1 MTRTGTS
8 TGAKLEHRIGPDG
21 LFSIALGSG
30 EARLRGVD
38 GDQVRIRARHGRDL
52 ADLFAIGLGDGSLS
66 LRDSRETGR
75 GRGGSADVEIDL
87 PFAATVVVEQS
98 SGDLEVDGLTGDQRY
113 RTASG
118 DVRLGTVSG
127 RISVE
132 SASGDVDI
140 VAVGA
145 ADVTLRTMSGD
156 VELRAGVLRS
166 LQATTT
172 SGDLKVAGRLAG
184 PGPFNIVTVSGDAL
198 LAPAGDVRIEM
209 ATLSGDLHSELGGR
223 VENGRGRRTLTIG
236 SSGPTVEFR
245 SMSGDVTVTRPKAF
259 DASASA
265 LDHPETAAFEDG
277 PPPEEAEPAADAPA
291 AAAQPEATTDHPA
304 SNGAIAAAYDEARL
318 RILRS
323 LERGEIHVAEAG
335 RRLEALD
342 EGPEGPDADAEAD
355 TPGSADA
362 ETARFDAS
370 AGSPGG

>member
-1 MTRTGTS
+1 MTRTGTP
-8 TGAKLEHRIGPDG
+8 TGAQLEHRIGPEG

-30 EARLRGVD
+30 EARLRGVG
-38 GDQVRIRARHGRDL
+38 GDRVRVRARRGRDL
-52 ADLFAIGLGDGSLS
+52 ADLFTIGLGDGSLS

-87 PFAATVVVEQS
+87 PFEATVVVEQS
-98 SGDLEVDGLTGDQRY
+98 SGDLEADGLTGDQRY

-118 DVRLGTVSG
+118 DVRLGAVSG

-156 VELRAGVLRS
+156 VELRAGILRS
-166 LQATTT
+166 LQLATT

-184 PGPFNIVTVSGDAL
+184 PGPFSIVTVSGDAL

-245 SMSGDVTVTRPKAF
+245 SMSGDVTVTRPKAY
-259 DASASA
+259 DASATAS
-265 LDHPETAAFEDG
+265 DDPETAAFEDEDPG
-277 PPPEEAEPAADAPA
+277 QDASRAAET
-291 AAAQPEATTDHPA
+291 QPEAPTPETATDHPA
-304 SNGAIAAAYDEARL
+304 TNGAIEAAYDEARL

-323 LERGEIHVAEAG
+323 LERGEIDVAEAG

-342 EGPEGPDADAEAD
+342 GGPDEPAADADAD
-355 TPGSADA
+355 
-362 ETARFDAS
+362 TARFDPA
-370 AGSPGG
+370 AGSPGA

>member
-1 MTRTGTS
+1 MTKTGTP
-8 TGAKLEHRIGPDG
+8 TGAQLEHRIGPDG

-30 EARLRGVD
+30 GARLRGVE
-38 GDQVRIRARHGRDL
+38 GDQVWVRARRGRDL
-52 ADLFAIGLGDGSLS
+52 AELFAIGLGDGSLS
-66 LRDSRETGR
+66 LRDSHETGR

-87 PFAATVVVEQS
+87 PFGATVVAEQS

-118 DVRLGTVSG
+118 DVRLGAVSG

-140 VAVGA
+140 VAVGV

-156 VELRAGVLRS
+156 VELRAGTLRS
-166 LQATTT
+166 LQLATT

-245 SMSGDVTVTRPKAF
+245 SMSGDVTVTRPKAY
-259 DASASA
+259 DAAAKAS
-265 LDHPETAAFEDG
+265 DEPETAAFEDDAPSEG
-277 PPPEEAEPAADAPA
+277 AGPAAEAPA
-291 AAAQPEATTDHPA
+291 AAAEPEAAIEHSAT
-304 SNGAIAAAYDEARL
+304 NGAIEAAYDEARL

-323 LERGEIHVAEAG
+323 LERGEIDVAEAG

-342 EGPEGPDADAEAD
+342 GGPDEPAADANAD
-355 TPGSADA
+355 
-362 ETARFDAS
+362 TARFDPA
-370 AGSPGG
+370 AGSRGA